1 MSKSTYPPLKAP
13 IKVDWQSPELRAMK
27 RVLRI
32 EARKSPHGGTPE
44 TSIKLR
50 LRGGPPIERL
60 RAARRIGPLELAA
73 AEEIERAVT
82 AISAG
87 LVLRSMDLER
97 LDRGQGRR
105 EPASLV
111 DIVARYMRWAR
122 VWAQRAASGDQTFRV
137 VRGALIEQQSFNS
150 LDCAIGVREGTAAK
164 ATVWGLRSYC
174 AMAGWL
180 DRSTQRAWEEE
191 AANGWK
197 SRSSPQ
203 G

>member
-1 MSKSTYPPLKAP
+1 MSTYPPLKNP
-13 IKVDWQSPELRAMK
+13 IKVDWQSPQLKAMK
-27 RVLRI
+27 RALRI

-60 RAARRIGPLELAA
+60 RAAKRIGPLELAA

-87 LVLRSMDLER
+87 LDLKSLDLER
-97 LDRGQGRR
+97 VGHGSSPR

-111 DIVARYMRWAR
+111 DTVARYMRWAR
-122 VWAQRAASGDQTFRV
+122 FWAQRGARGDATFRI
-137 VRGALIEQQSFNS
+137 VRAALIDQRSFHS
-150 LDCAIGVREGTAAK
+150 IDRDAGIREGTAAK

-180 DRSTQRAWEEE
+180 DRGTQRAWQEE
-191 AANGWK
+191 AEHGW
-197 SRSSPQ
+197 RNR
-203 G
+203 

>member
-1 MSKSTYPPLKAP
+1 MMSTYPPLKNP

-27 RVLRI
+27 RMLRI

-44 TSIKLR
+44 TAIKLR

-60 RAARRIGPLELAA
+60 RAAKRIGPLELAA

-87 LVLRSMDLER
+87 LNLKSMNLER
-97 LDRGQGRR
+97 IDHGSGRR

-111 DIVARYMRWAR
+111 DTVARYMRWAR
-122 VWAQRAASGDQTFRV
+122 VWAKRQASGDQTFRV
-137 VRGALIEQQSFNS
+137 VRGALIERQSFSS
-150 LDCAIGVREGTAAK
+150 LDRAVGVREGTAAK
-164 ATVWGLRSYC
+164 AVVWGLRSYC

-180 DRSTQRAWEEE
+180 DRSTQKAWEEE

-197 SRSSPQ
+197 NRREPQ

>member
-1 MSKSTYPPLKAP
+1 MSMSTYPPLKRP

-32 EARKSPHGGTPE
+32 EARRSPHGGTPE
-44 TSIKLR
+44 TAIKLR
-50 LRGGPPIERL
+50 LR
-60 RAARRIGPLELAA
+60 AAKRIGPLELAA

-87 LVLRSMDLER
+87 LALKAPDLER
-97 LDRGQGRR
+97 VERGRGHR

-111 DIVARYMRWAR
+111 DTVARYMRWAR
-122 VWAQRAASGDQTFRV
+122 HWAQRATSGDQTFRV
-137 VRGALIEQQSFNS
+137 VRGAVIEQQSFHS
-150 LDCAIGVREGTAAK
+150 LDRAIGVREGTSAK

-180 DRSTQRAWEEE
+180 DRSTQRAWEGE

-197 SRSSPQ
+197 NR
-203 G
+203 